1 MDYPEGM
8 KLGYTPNW
16 DRMSTSTGYEVVFCP
31 DHPRAWSTG
40 YVYVHTIIAEYKLGR
55 LLKPGEIV
63 HHKDGNRKN
72 NVPWNIEISNRSKH
86 ARNHGKLKGLT
97 VAVII
102 CPTCGKLF
110 EKEKRQTHL
119 IKGGKYTF
127 CSRKCNGIFQRKS
140 QLGEKKDFKSNVI
153 EVKHVPVV

>member
-1 MDYPEGM
+1 MDGVN
-8 KLGYTPNW
+8 LNYTPNW

-40 YVYVHTIIAEYKLGR
+40 YVYVHTVIAEQKLGR
-55 LLKPGEIV
+55 LLRSGEIV

-72 NVPWNIEISNRSKH
+72 NDLGNIEVSNQSRH
-86 ARNHGKLKGLT
+86 AREHGRLKGFT
-97 VAVII
+97 MATIV
-102 CPTCGKLF
+102 CPACGKFF

-127 CSRKCNGIFQRKS
+127 CSRKCNGVFQRKN
-140 QLGEKKDFKSNVI
+140 QLGKI
-153 EVKHVPVV
+153 EEEFTNIIRIKHVPVV